1 MFPVNNTALAQYL
14 GNKQNVWATYMRQAT
29 NDTWSSDREL
39 AIKYVIE
46 RSAEQLA
53 EEFKQDDAFG
63 SHKICEFMNNST
75 DQDVTH
81 IAVAAGAYILDASVG
96 AAANITLSALR
107 LACASRQTQNW
118 ALPILAAGAVLV
130 GLIAIFSGG
139 NDKS

>member
-53 EEFKQDDAFG
+53 EEFKQDDAFW

-81 IAVAAGAYILDASVG
+81 IADREGIHFRCVRTS
-96 AAANITLSALR
+96 R
-107 LACASRQTQNW
+107 LATSKISIRGQGVRQIPRYKR
-118 ALPILAAGAVLV
+118 A
-130 GLIAIFSGG
+130 
-139 NDKS
+139 